1 MEYQA
6 YVLWAQAFVEY
17 ASHAIV
23 LNNEKQGNDVLSET
37 KDKLVEQRQNLLDCQ
52 KLVAD
57 QGIRNFFIDQELD
70 LKSRIDSYEYIAE
83 EDRKQADDYQ
93 QTYANFEKKYFKG
106 LQEVIDELK
115 EGFAGE
121 AGVAMDE

>member
-1 MEYQA
+1 M
-6 YVLWAQAFVEY
+6 LWAQAFADY

-37 KDKLVEQRQNLLDCQ
+37 KDKLVEQRKNLQDQQALI
-52 KLVAD
+52 AD
-57 QGIRNFFIDQELD
+57 SGIRDFFVNQELD
-70 LKSRIDSYEYIAE
+70 LKARIETYEYIAE

-93 QTYANFEKKYFKG
+93 QTLARFEQKYFKG

-115 EGFAGE
+115 QGYAGE